1 MLGLREQIH
10 CDPARIGI
18 AIADDDDLARAGN
31 RVDADAAEDR
41 ALGGGDIGVARP
53 DDLVDRRT
61 RRRSVGDRGNR
72 LRATD
77 RESALATGQ
86 VRGSHHPRIELTTRR
101 RPPHAAYFDPATA
114 TRKPTPPT
122 S

>member
-53 DDLVDRRT
+53 DDLVDRRN
-61 RRRSVGDRGNR
+61 RRRAIGERKFGKAPVRERVCQYVWIAGGDVD
-72 LRATD
+72 LKKK
-77 RESALATGQ
+77 
-86 VRGSHHPRIELTTRR
+86 IEECEMPQKIKTT
-101 RPPHAAYFDPATA
+101 
-114 TRKPTPPT
+114 KKE
-122 S
+122 